1 MMNGWVNDAQS
12 PGTEVGSALNN
23 GKLSIKEIARLAN
36 TSVATV
42 SRVINGNGRFSKET
56 EQRVRDVIDRYNY
69 QPNMLAKSLREDRI
83 KAIGVIVSDITSAFF
98 AGIVQEIESELFRH
112 GYTAVLCDT
121 FENEEAEKR
130 TLEMIGDLRFSGI
143 IFVGGKRT
151 NVLMEDLPIIYVDR
165 KPSSD
170 CMEKGSCFI
179 GSDNFK
185 GGYLA
190 GERLIEAGRQNPAI
204 VVFEDEL
211 ETQKQRLLGFCRVL
225 SNRGRAFDPR
235 CVFHVNQVSYDGG
248 RQVTERIL
256 RSGLR
261 FDSIFYT
268 SDILAIGGVQYL
280 NEVRVPVPGELALV
294 GMDDIP
300 PSQRITPALTTV
312 RQQYRRFGTLAADS
326 IIRML
331 EGKPVEDLIL
341 DVQLIERATV

>member
-1 MMNGWVNDAQS
+1 MFTLNG
-12 PGTEVGSALNN
+12 E
-23 GKLSIKEIARLAN
+23 KFSIKEIARLAN

-56 EQRVRDVIDRYNY
+56 ERRVRDVIDRYNY
-69 QPNMLAKSLREDRI
+69 QPNMLAKGLREDRM
-83 KAIGVIVSDITSAFF
+83 KAVGVIVSDITSDFF
-98 AGIVQEIESELFRH
+98 AGIVQEIESTLFRQ

-130 TLEMIGDLRFSGI
+130 SLEMLGDLRFSGI

-151 NVLMEDLPIIYVDR
+151 KALLNDLPIIYVDR
-165 KPSSD
+165 KPAPES
-170 CMEKGSCFI
+170 MEKGSCFI

-185 GGYLA
+185 GGCLA
-190 GERLIEAGRQNPAI
+190 GERLMAAGRRNPAI

-211 ETQKQRLLGFCRVL
+211 ETQKQRLLGFRQAL
-225 SNRGRAFDPR
+225 SNRGLEFDAR
-235 CVFHVNQVSYDGG
+235 SVFHVDRVAYDAG
-248 RQVTERIL
+248 RQITEEIL
-256 RSGLR
+256 RADAR
-261 FDSIFYT
+261 YDSIFYT

-280 NEVRVPVPGELALV
+280 NEVRVSVPGDMAVV

-300 PSQRITPALTTV
+300 PSRRITPPLTTI
-312 RQQYRRFGTLAADS
+312 RQQYRRFGALAADS

-331 EGKPVEDLIL
+331 KGEPVEDQIL

>member
-1 MMNGWVNDAQS
+1 M
-12 PGTEVGSALNN
+12 NN

-56 EQRVRDVIDRYNY
+56 ERRVRDVIDRYNY
-69 QPNMLAKSLREDRI
+69 QPNMLAKSLREDRM
-83 KAIGVIVSDITSAFF
+83 KVIGVIVSDITSAFF
-98 AGIVQEIESELFRH
+98 AGIVQEIESVLFRC

-130 TLEMIGDLRFSGI
+130 ALEMIGNLRFSGI

-151 NVLMEDLPIIYVDR
+151 KALMNDLPIIYVDR
-165 KPSSD
+165 KPPPES
-170 CMEKGSCFI
+170 MEEDSCFI

-185 GGYLA
+185 GGFLA
-190 GERLIEAGRQNPAI
+190 GDRLMTAGRQRPAI

-211 ETQKQRLLGFCRVL
+211 ETQKQRLLGFRRAL
-225 SNRGRAFDPR
+225 SNRGRELDPR
-235 CVFHVNQVSYDGG
+235 SVLHVDRVTYAAG
-248 RQVTERIL
+248 RQVTEQIL
-256 RSGLR
+256 RSDAH

-280 NEVRVPVPGELALV
+280 NEARVSVPGDMALV

-300 PSQRITPALTTV
+300 SSRRITPALTTV
-312 RQQYRRFGTLAADS
+312 RQQYRRFGALAAES

-331 EGKPVEDLIL
+331 EGRPVADLTL
-341 DVQLIERATV
+341 DVELIERATV